1 MRALLDTHTFL
12 WWNTNDA
19 QLSAAA
25 RQFIENSDH
34 ILLLSVVSV
43 WEIVIKYK
51 LGQLP
56 LPESPE
62 IYIPKRLE
70 YYQFQILPVHLP
82 HVLRIAHLAP
92 HHNDS
97 FDRLLIAQSQM
108 EKLAII
114 TVDKKIQQYSV
125 EIIW

>member
-1 MRALLDTHTFL
+1 MRALLDTHAFL

-19 QLSAAA
+19 QLSPAA
-25 RQFIENSDH
+25 RKFIENPNN

-51 LGQLP
+51 LGKLP

-70 YYQFQILPVHLP
+70 YYQFQILPVNLS
-82 HVLRIAHLAP
+82 HVLRITHLAP
-92 HHNDS
+92 HHSDP
-97 FDRLLIAQSQM
+97 FDRLLIAQSQS
-108 EKLAII
+108 EKISII